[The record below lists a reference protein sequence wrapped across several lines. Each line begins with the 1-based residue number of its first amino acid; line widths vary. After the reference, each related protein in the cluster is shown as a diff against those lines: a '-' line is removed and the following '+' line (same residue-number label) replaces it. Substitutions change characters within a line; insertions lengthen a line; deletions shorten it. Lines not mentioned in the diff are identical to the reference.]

1 MPVIRDTI
9 VLRDTAA
16 RQCGRVLQILAA
28 VMSAAAAGFAV
39 ALWRLAAQIQ
49 RGPL

>member
-1 MPVIRDTI
+1 
-9 VLRDTAA
+9 
-16 RQCGRVLQILAA
+16 
-28 VMSAAAAGFAV
+28 MSAAAAGFAV